1 MHITLQGYLI
11 AYSLIFPFIFK
22 VWTFI
27 WLEEAEF
34 FLFQGKYTHPTSQS
48 GKHRQLRLF
57 SSNKL
62 PKKTSQANSFSP
74 WTHQQKKNTK
84 NIQLQVIL
92 VNTFGFTYF
101 NIWIFNTFSFTMCTS
116 AFLKW
121 QSFSSHGKALKKF
134 CTTCCRLVSFLLHTP
149 HILEMIW

>member
-62 PKKTSQANSFSP
+62 PKKTSKPTRSPPEPTNRRKTPKTSNSK
-74 WTHQQKKNTK
+74 WYW
-84 NIQLQVIL
+84 LIL
-92 VNTFGFTYF
+92 LGLRILIFGYSIHFHLL
-101 NIWIFNTFSFTMCTS
+101 CVH
-116 AFLKW
+116 LH
-121 QSFSSHGKALKKF
+121 FSSDKA
-134 CTTCCRLVSFLLHTP
+134 SLHMAK
-149 HILEMIW
+149 H